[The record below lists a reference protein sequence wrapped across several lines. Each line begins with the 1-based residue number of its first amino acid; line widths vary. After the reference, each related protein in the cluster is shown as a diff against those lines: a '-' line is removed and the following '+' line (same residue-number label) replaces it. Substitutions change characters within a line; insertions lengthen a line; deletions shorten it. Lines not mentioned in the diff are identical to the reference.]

1 MFCLA
6 KNEALEQMLGLKR
19 WHLSWL
25 MLLQVSVSLMP
36 EGGTV
41 IIYQVSVRVLG

>member
-1 MFCLA
+1 
-6 KNEALEQMLGLKR
+6 
-19 WHLSWL
+19 

-41 IIYQVSVRVLG
+41 IIYWVVFGFEETINETVYSLLMLFIEILILYF